1 MSDEARLPDRTA
13 LTYADGGR
21 PEPSIRQAGS
31 SPAANKR
38 QGPADVMINV
48 RHLAVFRAV
57 MKTGSVSAAAR
68 LLAVSQPAVTKTLQQ
83 IEWEIGVPL
92 FRRIKGRLQPTP
104 ESVLLLPKVD
114 QVFGAVEDV
123 KRLATELGGGE
134 VGQVSIATA
143 TTLGASIVA
152 SAIVEYRTLR
162 PQAIVRVRALATRQV
177 VEEVANNQVDV
188 GLTDA
193 ATIEGTLQTEEI
205 CRAQVGCAMRSNHRL
220 ARKKAVGFADLKG
233 ENLIT
238 FFEET
243 IIGVQVRQR
252 LSAYDMPSEIPM
264 STNQALIACQ
274 LVSNGLGI
282 ALIDPFTPL
291 SGLFPNVTMRP
302 LTPALEIR
310 PRFVFPPNRPL
321 SIAATEFIQIVRR
334 IFADAIKGNPLMAR
348 L

>member
-1 MSDEARLPDRTA
+1 
-13 LTYADGGR
+13 
-21 PEPSIRQAGS
+21 
-31 SPAANKR
+31 
-38 QGPADVMINV
+38 MINV

-104 ESVLLLPKVD
+104 ESLLLLPKVD

-123 KRLATELGGGE
+123 KRLASEIGGGE

-152 SAIVEYRTLR
+152 SAIVKYRTLR
-162 PQAIVRVRALATRQV
+162 PQAVVKVRALATRQV
-177 VEEVANNQVDV
+177 VEDVANNQVDV

-193 ATIEGTLQTEEI
+193 ATIEGTLRTEEI
-205 CRAQVGCAMRSNHRL
+205 CRAHIGCVMPAKHRL
-220 ARKKAVGFADLKG
+220 ARKKSVHLNDLKD
-233 ENLIT
+233 ENIIT

-243 IIGVQVRQR
+243 MIGLQVRQR
-252 LSAYDMPSEIPM
+252 LSALDMSSDVPI
-264 STNQALIACQ
+264 STNQSLIACLLASQ
-274 LVSNGLGI
+274 GLGVG
-282 ALIDPFTPL
+282 LIDPFTPL
-291 SGLFPNVTMRP
+291 SGLFPNVTIRP
-302 LTPALEIR
+302 LTPVLEIR

-321 SIAATEFIQIVRR
+321 SIAATEFIGIIRKVFAEMTRTSQL
-334 IFADAIKGNPLMAR
+334 IFGL
-348 L
+348 

>member
-1 MSDEARLPDRTA
+1 
-13 LTYADGGR
+13 
-21 PEPSIRQAGS
+21 
-31 SPAANKR
+31 
-38 QGPADVMINV
+38 MINV
-48 RHLAVFRAV
+48 RHLGVFRAV

-104 ESVLLLPKVD
+104 ESMLLLPKVD

-123 KRLATELGGGE
+123 KRLANEIGGGE

-143 TTLGASIVA
+143 TTLGASVVA

-162 PQAIVRVRALATRQV
+162 PQVVVKVRALATRQV

-193 ATIEGTLQTEEI
+193 ATIEGTLKTEEV
-205 CRAQVGCAMRSNHRL
+205 CRAHIGCVMHPMHRL
-220 ARKKAVGFADLKG
+220 VKKKVVHLGDLKG
-233 ENLIT
+233 ENIIT

-243 IIGVQVRQR
+243 LIGLQVRQR
-252 LSAYDMPSEIPM
+252 LSALDMPSEIPI
-264 STNQALIACQ
+264 STNQSLIAC
-274 LVSNGLGI
+274 LLASKGLGI
-282 ALIDPFTPL
+282 GLIDPFTPL
-291 SGLFPNVTMRP
+291 SGLFPNVTIRP
-302 LTPALEIR
+302 LAPALEIR

-321 SIAATEFIQIVRR
+321 SIAATEFIQIVRDTFAKR
-334 IFADAIKGNPLMAR
+334 IESSPLIFK